1 MIPVVANAAVS
12 KGKPRQLGR
21 SGCSGVIT
29 DRLGDENLRTLDA
42 TDVTSLLLL
51 EEAVAYHTLSAHT
64 MVPTPSPNG
73 NPPRGLPARHATVL
87 AGDSVV
93 SAGFGFYAVAFVFD
107 LNGMAFVVRRP
118 SAGDDVIEVQSI
130 HVDDDLV
137 NHAHKM
143 IAVSLLSCPPAAAFL
158 CRWRLT

>member
-1 MIPVVANAAVS
+1 
-12 KGKPRQLGR
+12 
-21 SGCSGVIT
+21 
-29 DRLGDENLRTLDA
+29 LDA

-107 LNGMAFVVRRP
+107 LNGVARRGGGP
-118 SAGDDVIEVQSI
+118 GPHAGSGSRGGGATWGSRRL
-130 HVDDDLV
+130 LV
-137 NHAHKM
+137 FINLTTSGASS
-143 IAVSLLSCPPAAAFL
+143 VSV
-158 CRWRLT
+158 